1 MWFALNKSIL
11 YRIVRKRVDLF
22 HALWRNVSGSYLSTD
37 RGSESG
43 LWMLLEP
50 LVFPGSGTQVIS
62 LHPAIVRIDSIP
74 EAGQGP
80 GKGLLLEKQLKA
92 YFL

>member
-1 MWFALNKSIL
+1 MDA
-11 YRIVRKRVDLF
+11 VR
-22 HALWRNVSGSYLSTD
+22 ATGLSRFRD
-37 RGSESG
+37 GG
-43 LWMLLEP
+43 
-50 LVFPGSGTQVIS
+50 VIS
-62 LHPAIVRIDSIP
+62 ASSDRIDSIP